1 MKKRSKVRLGVN
13 IDHIATIRNARGGAI
28 PSPLKAA
35 LVAIKGGADS
45 ITVHLREDRRHI
57 RDADVFLIKE
67 KIKKPLNLEMANT
80 KEMLEIA
87 LKLKPEFCCLVPEK
101 RQELTTEGGLNL
113 KDKTIKD
120 TIFKLKKAS
129 ISVSL
134 FIDPLPEKVS
144 LAKELGA
151 DNIEIHTGEYARLYS
166 LGQDFKLE
174 FEKIKTAVQL
184 AKKLGLKVHAGHGLD
199 YNSAKQLVKIKE
211 IEELNIGHFII
222 SQAVF
227 DGLEKVVKKMK
238 KVIDG

>member
-1 MKKRSKVRLGVN
+1 
-13 IDHIATIRNARGGAI
+13 
-28 PSPLKAA
+28 
-35 LVAIKGGADS
+35 
-45 ITVHLREDRRHI
+45 
-57 RDADVFLIKE
+57 
-67 KIKKPLNLEMANT
+67 MANT

-120 TIFKLKKAS
+120 TIFKLKKAG

-151 DNIEIHTGEYARLYS
+151 DNIEIHTGEYAKLYS
-166 LGQDFKLE
+166 LGQNFKLE
-174 FEKIKTAVQL
+174 FEKIKTAGQL